1 MKMQPLFIFILVA
14 IFLSVAFLLGSS
26 SSSIEIKIGDKA
38 PIFKLY
44 DQNGNLFSLE
54 EYKNT
59 QLVIYFFPRTFTP
72 G

>member
-38 PIFKLY
+38 PIFELY

>member
-1 MKMQPLFIFILVA
+1 MQPLFIFILVE

-38 PIFKLY
+38 PIFELY

>member
-1 MKMQPLFIFILVA
+1 MQPLFILILVA
-14 IFLSVAFLLGSS
+14 IFFSVAFLLGSS

>member
-1 MKMQPLFIFILVA
+1 MQPLFIFILVA

>member
-14 IFLSVAFLLGSS
+14 IFLSVAFLLGAS

-38 PIFKLY
+38 PIFELY